1 METKFSSHKR
11 YLFGLVFSRNAKK
24 THTDQSIL
32 PTFLLSLKRSVSK
45 TLEKSSCKKV
55 FPKCVFY
62 GSNLLRWVF
71 FIPCHNWKT
80 FFFYTILWL
89 PRGLVQPPCCWVL
102 WNKYFE
108 RSLYYISNYISIIST
123 TTLNAANTTNA
134 QSKASSS

>member
-1 METKFSSHKR
+1 MAHQTKYLHMETKFSSHKR

-62 GSNLLRWVF
+62 GSNLLRECFSFLVITGRHSFSIQSCGYPEVWCNRHVAEF
-71 FIPCHNWKT
+71 F
-80 FFFYTILWL
+80 
-89 PRGLVQPPCCWVL
+89 
-102 WNKYFE
+102 E
-108 RSLYYISNYISIIST
+108 ISILKEVCIIYPIIYPLSP
-123 TTLNAANTTNA
+123 
-134 QSKASSS
+134 QQH